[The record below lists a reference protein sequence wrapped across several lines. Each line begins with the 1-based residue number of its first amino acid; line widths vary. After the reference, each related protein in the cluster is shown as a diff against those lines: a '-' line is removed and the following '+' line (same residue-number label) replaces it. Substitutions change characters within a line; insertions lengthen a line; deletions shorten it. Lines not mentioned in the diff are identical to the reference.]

1 MKKLLCIICVAVLC
15 FNGGLLAS
23 AEVNIPDV
31 FGEDYV
37 EFDVNVDGCFNI
49 CDLVRAKKYVGGM
62 PVTVNLRF
70 IENDLGDAQI
80 LAILRQELLKGDN
93 R

>member
-15 FNGGLLAS
+15 FNAGLLAS
-23 AEVNIPDV
+23 AQVDIPDV

-49 CDLVRAKKYVGGM
+49 RDLVRAKKYIAGM
-62 PVTVNLRF
+62 TVTVNLRF
-70 IENDLGDAQI
+70 VENDLGDAQI
-80 LAILRQELLKGDN
+80 LTILRQELLKGEN

>member
-1 MKKLLCIICVAVLC
+1 MKKLLCIICVVVLC
-15 FNGGLLAS
+15 FNSCLLAS

-37 EFDVNVDGCFNI
+37 EFDVNVDGFFNI
-49 CDLVRAKKYVGGM
+49 CDLVCAKKYVVGM

-70 IENDLGDAQI
+70 IENDLGNAQI
-80 LAILRQELLKGDN
+80 LAILIQELLKGDN

>member
-15 FNGGLLAS
+15 FSSGLLAY
-23 AEVNIPDV
+23 AEVDIPDV
-31 FGEDYV
+31 FGEDYI

-49 CDLVRAKKYVGGM
+49 CDLVRAKKYIVGV

-70 IENDLGDAQI
+70 IENNLGNAQI

>member
-15 FNGGLLAS
+15 LNSGLIAS
-23 AEVNIPDV
+23 AEVEIPDV

-49 CDLVRAKKYVGGM
+49 RDLVRAKKYVVGM

-70 IENDLGDAQI
+70 IDNDLGDAQL
-80 LAILRQELLKGDN
+80 LATLRQELLKGDN

>member
-1 MKKLLCIICVAVLC
+1 MKKFLCIICVAVLC
-15 FNGGLLAS
+15 LNSGLLAS
-23 AEVNIPDV
+23 AAIDIPDV
-31 FGEDYV
+31 FGEAYV
-37 EFDVNVDGCFNI
+37 EHDINSDGCFDI
-49 CDLVRAKKYVGGM
+49 RDLVRAKKYIAGM

-80 LAILRQELLKGDN
+80 LATLRQELLKGDN